1 MSNCINCNKI
11 LTTNDIG
18 LYKRLVSMINDEYL
32 CKECLAKRFN
42 CDIKVLDVKIKQY
55 VDMGCT
61 LFELNGNER
70 TR

>member
-1 MSNCINCNKI
+1 MNICINCSKI

-18 LYKRLVSMINDEYL
+18 LYKRLVSMVNEEYM

-42 CDIKVLDVKIKQY
+42 CDVSVLDAKIKQY

-61 LFELNGNER
+61 LFELDNKER
-70 TR
+70 TK